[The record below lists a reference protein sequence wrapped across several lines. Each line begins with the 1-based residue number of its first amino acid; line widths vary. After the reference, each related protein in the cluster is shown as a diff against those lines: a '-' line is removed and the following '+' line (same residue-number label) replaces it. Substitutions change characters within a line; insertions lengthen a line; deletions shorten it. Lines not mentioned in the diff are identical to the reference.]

1 MAEKETLWLIDVHSL
16 MNRAFYALAGRHRLT
31 APDGLPTGALYA
43 FMNMLLKYHD
53 ELNPT
58 HVIATFDSPGKV
70 FRHEMYP
77 DYKAGRRPMPDDLAA
92 QIPVAE
98 ELLEALGFQ
107 PTALP
112 GYEADDLLG
121 TLARCGERKGMRV
134 YILTG
139 DRDTFQLVSEQS
151 SVIFLTTSKGK
162 TNSEEITPQKMIDVY
177 GVSPEQ
183 WIDVKALMG
192 DSSDNIPGVKGVGKK
207 TAVRLIQSYGTLED
221 VYSHLEEQSGAL
233 RRNLEEGREMARLS
247 RDLATIRL
255 DVPCPDI
262 ERLLESNIQDAAD
275 EQVLSALLTRLDF
288 RSFLDRLQLSPVF
301 AESSEDQPTI
311 QEAFEALEA
320 CATLGDFFGLLEDSA
335 PIAFF
340 LPKRASEG
348 VVVSLN
354 AYCTTRDVNALMAH
368 VFSGKYSPVTWD
380 FKAQLRA
387 LGLPAPEVTVFD
399 VMIAGYLLNQL
410 GRGDDIEFTLKAALG
425 DRYQPVGGDELPL
438 LGDQT
443 RNLCQTAYMLLFARQ
458 QQIEDLETRGL
469 NALANVE
476 MALVGILAEM
486 ERKGVLVNQEELD
499 KQSEAMASEI
509 ASLEAAIYDEAG
521 HEFNINSSQQLA
533 EVLYEEL
540 GLPHGRK
547 SASGNYSTAQD
558 QLDAIL
564 TLHPIVPLILEYRER
579 SKLRSTFLEG
589 LRKEIGDDGRI
600 HTSYN
605 QTVTATGRLSSSNP
619 NLQNIPIRT
628 ERGRAIREVFT
639 VPEGYMLVGAD
650 YSQIELRLLAH
661 LSGDEGLTEAF
672 REDKDVHRVTAAS
685 LFGKKEEDINAEER
699 AVAKTVNFSI
709 TYGISDYGLSRD
721 LGIPIRRARS
731 FIDRYHKKYPRV
743 EDWLHEQGEN
753 AKRDGFVETLFRR
766 RRYLPELQSGN
777 RNIYNFGL
785 RAAMNAP
792 VQGTAADIMKMAMV
806 DTWRAFKNAGVKASI
821 ILQVHDELIIEC
833 EKEDVERVKILLQ
846 DAMEN
851 VMELDVPLVVNV
863 STGRTWGEL

>member
-1 MAEKETLWLIDVHSL
+1 MPEKETLWLIDVHSL
-16 MNRAFYALAGRHRLT
+16 MNRAFYALAGRHRLI

-43 FMNMLLKYHD
+43 FMNMLLKYND
-53 ELNPT
+53 ELSPT
-58 HVIATFDSPGKV
+58 HVVAALDSPGKV
-70 FRHEMYP
+70 FRHDKYP

-92 QIPVAE
+92 QIPVAR

-107 PTALP
+107 PTELP

-121 TLARCGERKGMRV
+121 TLARCGEKRGMRV

-162 TNSEEITPQKMIDVY
+162 SNSEEITPERMRADY
-177 GVSPEQ
+177 GVGPEQ
-183 WIDVKALMG
+183 WVDVKALMG
-192 DSSDNIPGVKGVGKK
+192 DSSDNIPGVKGVGQK
-207 TAVRLIQSYGTLED
+207 TALNLIQSYGSIEKVYLHLED
-221 VYSHLEEQSGAL
+221 QAGAL

-247 RDLATIRL
+247 RDLAAIRL

-262 ERLLESNIQDAAD
+262 DRLLDRRIHDAAD
-275 EQVLSALLTRLDF
+275 DQALSVLLTRLDF
-288 RSFLDRLQLSPVF
+288 RSFLERLRLPSVFTKPDEEHLSIT
-301 AESSEDQPTI
+301 A
-311 QEAFEALEA
+311 AFDALESCDSTNA
-320 CATLGDFFGLLEDSA
+320 FFDQMEEGA
-335 PIAFF
+335 QVAFF
-340 LPKRASEG
+340 LPKGTREG
-348 VVVSLN
+348 VAVSRK
-354 AYCTTRDVNALMAH
+354 AYCTTNDANILIARI
-368 VFSGKYSPVTWD
+368 FSGKYIPITWD
-380 FKAQLRA
+380 FKAQLRV
-387 LGLPAPEVTVFD
+387 LDLPAPDMPGFD
-399 VMIAGYLLNQL
+399 LMIAGYLLNQL

-425 DRYQPVGGDELPL
+425 DRYQHVGGDELPL
-438 LGDQT
+438 LGD
-443 RNLCQTAYMLLFARQ
+443 RMRDLCQTAYMLLHAHQ
-458 QQIEDLETRGL
+458 QQLEDLEKRGL
-469 NALANVE
+469 ASLANIE
-476 MALVGILAEM
+476 MALVGILADM
-486 ERKGVLVNQEELD
+486 ERKGVLVNREELD
-499 KQSEAMASEI
+499 RQSEVMASEI
-509 ASLEAAIYDEAG
+509 AVLEAAIYEEAG

-558 QLDAIL
+558 QLDSIF
-564 TLHPIVPLILEYRER
+564 TLHPIVPLVLEYRER

-589 LRKEIGDDGRI
+589 LRKEISDDGRI

-639 VPEGYMLVGAD
+639 VPEGYVLIGAD

-661 LSGDEGLTEAF
+661 LSGDESLTEAF
-672 REDKDVHRVTAAS
+672 REGKDVHRVTAAS
-685 LFGKKEEDINAEER
+685 LFGKKEEEISAEER

-721 LGIPIRRARS
+721 LGISVLQARA
-731 FIDRYHKKYPRV
+731 FIERYHEKYPKV

-753 AKRDGFVETLFRR
+753 AKRDGFVETLFCR

-792 VQGTAADIMKMAMV
+792 VQGTAADIIKMAMV
-806 DTWRAFKNAGVKASI
+806 DTSRALKDAGVVASI

-833 EKEDVERVKILLQ
+833 KKEDVERVKILLR

-851 VMELDVPLVVNV
+851 VMKLDVPLVVNV
-863 STGRTWGEL
+863 SSGRTWGDL

>member
-1 MAEKETLWLIDVHSL
+1 VARQEILWLIDVHSL

-43 FMNMLLKYHD
+43 FMNMLLKYRD

-58 HVIATFDSPGKV
+58 HVIATLDSPGKV
-70 FRHEMYP
+70 FRHETYP
-77 DYKAGRRPMPDDLAA
+77 EYKAGRRPMPDDLAA
-92 QIPVAE
+92 QMPVAQ
-98 ELLEALGFQ
+98 ELLDALGFQ
-107 PTALP
+107 PTALL
-112 GYEADDLLG
+112 GYEADDLIG

-162 TNSEEITPQKMIDVY
+162 TNSEVITPQKMLDGY
-177 GVSPEQ
+177 GVGPEQ
-183 WIDVKALMG
+183 WVDVKALMG

-207 TAVRLIQSYGTLED
+207 TALRLIQSYGTLED
-221 VYSHLEEQSGAL
+221 VYRHIEEQGGAL

-262 ERLLESNIQDAAD
+262 ERILERGIRDAAD
-275 EQVLSALLTRLDF
+275 EQALSALLTRLDF

-301 AESSEDQPTI
+301 AETCEDQLSI
-311 QEAFEALEA
+311 QEAFEALEE
-320 CATLGDFFGLLEDSA
+320 CATLDVFFELQEDNA
-335 PIAFF
+335 PISLF
-340 LPKRASEG
+340 LPKESSEG

-354 AYCTTRDVNALMAH
+354 ACCTTCDVNALISR
-368 VFSGKYSPVTWD
+368 VFSGKYTPVTWD
-380 FKAQLRA
+380 FKAQLRS
-387 LGLPAPEVTVFD
+387 LDLPAPEIIVFD

-425 DRYQPVGGDELPL
+425 DRYQPVGGEELPL
-438 LGDQT
+438 LVDQT
-443 RNLCQTAYMLLFARQ
+443 RILCQTAYMLLFARHQ
-458 QQIEDLETRGL
+458 QMEELETRGL
-469 NALANVE
+469 TSLADVE
-476 MALVGILAEM
+476 MALVNILAEM

-499 KQSEAMASEI
+499 KQSEAMAAEI
-509 ASLEAAIYDEAG
+509 AALEAAIYDEAG

-564 TLHPIVPLILEYRER
+564 TLHPIVPLVLEYRER

-628 ERGRAIREVFT
+628 ERGRAIREIFT

-661 LSGDEGLTEAF
+661 LSGDEALTEAF
-672 REDKDVHRVTAAS
+672 REGKDVHRVTAAS
-685 LFGKKEEDINAEER
+685 LFGKSEEEISAEER

-731 FIDRYHKKYPRV
+731 FIERYHKKYPKV
-743 EDWLHEQGEN
+743 ESWLHEQGES

-806 DTWRAFKNAGVKASI
+806 DAWRAFKDVGIKASI

-833 EKEDVERVKILLQ
+833 LEEDVEHVKILLR

-851 VMELDVPLVVNV
+851 VMDLNVPLVVNV